1 MVFGGITWF
10 LGGSHG
16 FLGDHMVLGG
26 VTWFFGGI
34 TWFFGGSHGFWGDH
48 MVFGGDHMV
57 FLGNGRR
64 ISHRQIYYINKMIT
78 KIDWI
83 IVILQ
88 SHTGGSRNTT
98 RLLQPPTPTPSP
110 TIGKLM
116 TSPSWSDLG
125 LNENY
130 SVCNHD
136 VGTSLH
142 MEP

>member
-1 MVFGGITWF
+1 
-10 LGGSHG
+10 
-16 FLGDHMVLGG
+16 MVLGG

-57 FLGNGRR
+57 FGGITWFLGGSHGFWGDHMFFLGNGRR

-88 SHTGGSRNTT
+88 SHTGDHVT
-98 RLLQPPTPTPSP
+98 QPDSYNPQPLPHKRETNDQS
-110 TIGKLM
+110 LM
-116 TSPSWSDLG
+116 
-125 LNENY
+125 E
-130 SVCNHD
+130 
-136 VGTSLH
+136 
-142 MEP
+142 